1 MKGYKSFNCGLN
13 DCGRRLDRVVKKL
26 LPEVPAGRLYSAIRK
41 GQIRVNS
48 KRSNQSYRIQ
58 EDDIIDVLE
67 EISMGLAN
75 TSNIK
80 KDHSSTSKLE
90 RICIQ
95 KTEDLIF
102 LNKPAGMLTHGENS
116 LAELLLNGL
125 NNQPESLSFVPAP
138 LHRLDRNTSGL
149 IAASLSIK
157 GASSF
162 SELMRN
168 RKIKKYYIGLC
179 INGPKTRI
187 RLDNLLTRNNNIT
200 RTSLPEKGAE
210 AEEKYKKG
218 ITTVQPL
225 LGKGN
230 LYLCIFNIETGI
242 THQIRTQTASAGFP
256 LAGDIKYGGK
266 TEGMRGYILHSWAM
280 VTERSENTPF
290 SSVFAELQPGQY
302 AKLCSIFSENKLSKA
317 LSEAKSIIISI

>member
-58 EDDIIDVLE
+58 KDDIIDVLE
-67 EISMGLAN
+67 SISTGLIN
-75 TSNIK
+75 TGNIRN
-80 KDHSSTSKLE
+80 DHSSTAELE

-95 KTEDLIF
+95 QTEDLIF

-125 NNQPESLSFVPAP
+125 KQQDSLSFVPAP

-162 SELMRN
+162 SELMRSRN
-168 RKIKKYYIGLC
+168 IKKYYLGLC
-179 INGPKTRI
+179 INGPETMV

-200 RTSLPEKGAE
+200 KTSLPGKGTE
-210 AEEKYKKG
+210 AGEKYKKG
-218 ITTVQPL
+218 ITTVYPL
-225 LGKGN
+225 LSKGN
-230 LYLCIFNIETGI
+230 LYLCVFNIETGI
-242 THQIRTQTASAGFP
+242 THQIRAQSASAGFP

-266 TEGMRGYILHSWAM
+266 TAGMRGYILHSWAM
-280 VTERSENTPF
+280 VTDKSENPLF
-290 SSVFAELQPGQY
+290 KSVFAELQPEQY
-302 AKLCSIFSENKLSKA
+302 AKLCSIFSKNKLSKA
-317 LSEAKSIIISI
+317 LSEAKSRIISI